1 MKRATKKEFEF
12 RVRKVAGLKARNAS
26 RSEIVAYGTR
36 EWGVKPRQVD
46 EYLRE
51 ANQIIATDWDIDR
64 RQFQAEL
71 LSQLSTLAQDARRN
85 NQPHVALGCIN
96 TMAKISQVIK

>member
-1 MKRATKKEFEF
+1 M
-12 RVRKVAGLKARNAS
+12 
-26 RSEIVAYGTR
+26 
-36 EWGVKPRQVD
+36 KPRQVD